1 MKHIS
6 PYITEDRAIEFSNVI
21 NESLSSFGSLLDH
34 SLSIGSIKRECGI
47 LNRIESMVSEE
58 MQIQFHLNMILEESR
73 KKISKYNRELVKGK
87 NLLISEVSNL
97 LPTAEYIKL
106 KRDFDRLVEELKT
119 ARKNNPIF
127 EQAVSEIPTNSDAIS
142 SELGADFNDVLSNI
156 SSVDDIPSNL
166 SNKKGSLMGIL
177 KRLWIGLTEGGSPIG
192 IFQFILDIVGLVGD
206 FFGPVG
212 LIADIIN
219 GIIYLIRGKY
229 MLALISFIAAMIP
242 FGGNVLK
249 GWLQTSKVAKPVM
262 DIGEIYL
269 KEGGKIGAKVS
280 DDAAKIAAAAAP
292 DSIKTLEYISKTGKK
307 AMTGLTG
314 FITKFFDNF
323 LAKLVSWIPLIGKPL
338 KRFFNGISDT
348 IASFSSKVGRMSDD
362 IPKVLN
368 KAELENMNKFFKAA
382 SKEGS
387 KMTVKGADLIVTSAS
402 GKVTKIPAKFLRGTD
417 FMVHRY
423 GKGVGKKM
431 QKLLKTTE
439 MNSLDFYKSLSNG
452 LKTMGRTYGKPAKI
466 AGASFSFSKKVP
478 LFIGK
483 EVYKFI
489 SDAGKHNTVLS
500 DGEYEMWGNA
510 AIYDLMKDRTEKALE
525 ENPNAVIAVPYVDSL
540 EDNEAVE
547 VLRQTQNDYAEA
559 FNLPSIGVVG
569 YYARG
574 EKDKT
579 PPEVVKFY
587 EDLYDGDTEALDQM
601 SKMFSIPE
609 SVQIPQLIHIKSY
622 SSFLNQ

>member
-6 PYITEDRAIEFSNVI
+6 PYITEARAIEFSTVI
-21 NESLSSFGSLLDH
+21 NESLSPFGSLLDH
-34 SLSIGSIKRECGI
+34 SLSIESIKSECGI

-58 MQIQFHLNMILEESR
+58 MQTQFHLNMILEESR

-87 NLLISEVSNL
+87 NLLISEASNL
-97 LPTAEYIKL
+97 LSTV
-106 KRDFDRLVEELKT
+106 DRLVEELKT

-127 EQAVSEIPTNSDAIS
+127 EQAVSEIPTGSDAIS
-142 SELGADFNDVLSNI
+142 SEFGADFNDVLSNI
-156 SSVDDIPSNL
+156 SSVDDIPSDL
-166 SNKKGSLMGIL
+166 SNKEGSLMGIL
-177 KRLWIGLTEGGSPIG
+177 KMLWNGLTEGGSPIG

-212 LIADIIN
+212 LIADVIN

-249 GWLQTSKVAKPVM
+249 GWLQTSKIAKPVM
-262 DIGEIYL
+262 DIGGIYL

-292 DSIKTLEYISKTGKK
+292 DSIKALEYISKTGKK
-307 AMTGLTG
+307 AMTGLSG

-323 LAKLVSWIPLIGKPL
+323 LAKLVGWIPFIGKPL

-348 IASFSSKVGRMSDD
+348 IASFSSKVGKMSDD
-362 IPKVLN
+362 IPKVIN

-387 KMTVKGADLIVTSAS
+387 ELTVKGTDLIVTSAS
-402 GKVTKIPAKFLRGTD
+402 GKVTKIPAKFLKGTD
-417 FMVHRY
+417 FMLQRY

-431 QKLLKTTE
+431 QKLLKSTE

-452 LKTMGRTYGKPAKI
+452 LKSMDSTYGKGAKI

-489 SDAGKHNTVLS
+489 SDAGEHLNLS

-525 ENPNAVIAVPYVDSL
+525 ENPNAIIDVPYVDNL
-540 EDNEAVE
+540 EDNEAVDIM
-547 VLRQTQNDYAEA
+547 RQTQNDYAEA
-559 FNLPSIGVVG
+559 FNLPSIGTVG
-569 YYARG
+569 YYTRG

-579 PPEVVKFY
+579 PPEVVEFY
-587 EDLYDGDTEALDQM
+587 EDLYEGDTEALDQM
-601 SKMFSIPE
+601 SNMFSIPE
-609 SVQIPQLIHIKSY
+609 SVQRTRLTHIKSY